1 MQAINMKVRLAG
13 VRMYCTGLPEEV
25 YQFAEYLAKRMSY
38 TLVTPF
44 GMVIEIAYARAEIAM
59 GHRGPNGDKMPDYL
73 IDRKSDVL
81 AYAEDILLVIDEL
94 APSDFA
100 REVRSLCEDTFNWRS
115 RKRIWKV
122 DETCTSTLPL
132 HVEAAINWWSQAIQH
147 EQPTIE
153 VGSMRL
159 PALSK
164 EFTEKEITAFRTVL
178 AEQIMND
185 LNHTK
190 TVILRVDY
198 TPDASLTKAGEAA
211 GIDEALALFV
221 FPSKTTMYITEDE
234 VRVTRKDIGM
244 TTSTS
249 IWKK

>member
-1 MQAINMKVRLAG
+1 
-13 VRMYCTGLPEEV
+13 
-25 YQFAEYLAKRMSY
+25 
-38 TLVTPF
+38 
-44 GMVIEIAYARAEIAM
+44 
-59 GHRGPNGDKMPDYL
+59 
-73 IDRKSDVL
+73 
-81 AYAEDILLVIDEL
+81 
-94 APSDFA
+94 
-100 REVRSLCEDTFNWRS
+100 
-115 RKRIWKV
+115 
-122 DETCTSTLPL
+122 
-132 HVEAAINWWSQAIQH
+132 
-147 EQPTIE
+147 
-153 VGSMRL
+153 MRL